1 MTSVLKVD
9 NIQNSSGTDA
19 LSIDSNGVV
28 TKSVVPA
35 WRLGVTETSYTAT
48 GKQDLPIDTSTS
60 SDINSDNSTFMT
72 GGVTAS
78 GAEITVPVTGFYQV
92 NYVCR
97 LDLVGS
103 GNMACQIA
111 VNGTTSGELSAIV
124 DDPSGS
130 NETLTLAQVVY
141 LQADDTI
148 KFTFTV
154 SADTSYHV
162 ENNSMISGIL
172 IG

>member
-1 MTSVLKVD
+1 MSTLYVDEIRPKTSGSAVKRPDL
-9 NIQNSSGTDA
+9 
-19 LSIDSNGVV
+19 
-28 TKSVVPA
+28 PA
-35 WRLGVTETSYTAT
+35 WRLGVTETSYTST
-48 GKQDLPIDTSTS
+48 GLKGLPINTSTS

-78 GAEITVPVTGFYQV
+78 GAEITVPVTGFYQC

-103 GNMACQIA
+103 GNMSCQMA

-130 NETLTLAQVVY
+130 NETLTLAQVLY
-141 LQADDTI
+141 LQANDTI
-148 KFTFTV
+148 KFTFHV
-154 SADTSYHV
+154 SSDTSYHV
-162 ENNSMISGIL
+162 ENNSMISGCL

>member
-1 MTSVLKVD
+1 MSKLYVDEIHPKTS
-9 NIQNSSGTDA
+9 GGA
-19 LSIDSNGVV
+19 V
-28 TKSVVPA
+28 TRPDLPA
-35 WRLGVTETSYTAT
+35 WRLGVTETSYTTA
-48 GKQDLPIDTSTS
+48 GKKDLPINTTTS
-60 SDINSDNSTFMT
+60 SNINSDNSTFMT

-78 GAEITVPVTGFYQV
+78 GAEVTVPVTGFYQV

-97 LDLVGS
+97 VDLVGS
-103 GNMACQIA
+103 GNFQTQIA
-111 VNGTTSGELSAIV
+111 VNGTTSGELSAVV
-124 DDPSGS
+124 DSPSSS

-141 LQADDTI
+141 LQANDTI